1 MIKKLLGII
10 VLGLL
15 LSGCNEMDKK
25 YPTKL
30 FGIEMFDNVN
40 NYTFDDKKLTIE
52 SGSKDKKYDAWFFS
66 KQIKFHKNST
76 FDYYYLHTNKDLKVI
91 DISSMVSMSEKK
103 SEFKN
108 KCLKQRNQF
117 IKNFST
123 LYRFSPN
130 KFKNKFFINGQ
141 GVKEDPTYTDRKY
154 IIFKSNNKKMVI
166 FSSCIYDY
174 ENEEGEIFIN
184 QRMTFS
190 IEDHEHQKERMAYQN
205 MVETKKLSN
214 EMIKFDLAG
223 L

>member
-1 MIKKLLGII
+1 MKKLLGII

-30 FGIEMFDNVN
+30 FGIEMYDDVN

-52 SGSKDKKYDAWFFS
+52 SGSKREKFDAWLFS
-66 KQIKFHKNST
+66 KKIKFHKNSS
-76 FDYYYLHTNKDLKVI
+76 FGYFYLYTNKDLKII
-91 DISSMVSMSEKK
+91 DISSGISISEKK

-108 KCLKQRNQF
+108 KCLKERNQF

-123 LYRFSPN
+123 LYKFSPN

-141 GVKEDPTYTDRKY
+141 GVEEDPSYTDRKY
-154 IIFKSNNKKMVI
+154 IIFKSNNKEMVI
-166 FSSCIYDY
+166 LSSCIYNY
-174 ENEEGEIFIN
+174 ENEDGEIFID
-184 QRMTFS
+184 QRMTFG
-190 IEDHEHQKERMAYQN
+190 IEDREFQIKRMLDDN
-205 MVETKKLSN
+205 MVETKKMSN